1 MMLPPS
7 LVELCRAEAAE
18 RGGIAD
24 FSSPAFTEDGEPCG
38 TFAGVIAPPWMQVE
52 WLEPG
57 REDEAPAAIQRA
69 REYVER
75 RREEA
80 SA

>member
-1 MMLPPS
+1 MSNLYD
-7 LVELCRAEAAE
+7 LTELCRAEAVK

-24 FSSPAFTEDGEPCG
+24 FSAPAFTEDGEPSG
-38 TFAGVIAPPWMQVE
+38 TFAGVVAPPWMQVE

-57 REDEAPAAIQRA
+57 READAPAAIQRA

-75 RREEA
+75 RRAEA
-80 SA
+80 SV